1 MPVTERDVMT
11 RSTRP
16 LTLVAAIAA
25 AGLGLA
31 ACTGSTGTTGTGATG
46 GASGSSAAAVR
57 GGTLN
62 MLGSGDVDYMDPNI
76 SYYSIGYLGLRM
88 WSRQLFTYPAQ
99 VGQVTQPVPD
109 LATEMPTSGKGISS
123 DGMTYTISIRSG
135 AKWNTTP
142 ARQVTAADMVRGV
155 KRTCNP
161 AQPFGGL
168 PDYLD
173 LIVGLKDFCDGF
185 AKVGSTAA
193 AISGYL
199 EATNLPGVVAKD
211 DLTVEFHLVHPASYF
226 PDMLTL
232 PAFSPAPKEVNAY
245 VPGSAEL
252 AAHTVSDGPYMIES
266 YSPTKNITF
275 TRNPA
280 WTAAADP
287 IRKAYVDKIIV
298 NQTVTQDS
306 TQQQLQTGTASADME
321 WDNFPPPSQ
330 LPALISKKDPNLSIG
345 PSSSS
350 NPYVVFNTVSPNG
363 NKALANVKVRQAL
376 SEAMNRT
383 NIIQV
388 LGGPKLN
395 EALSHVLPS
404 NIIGGEKNF
413 DLYPYDATKAKAD
426 LAAAGYPNGLTL
438 KMLYRNSSQG
448 SSKTFQ
454 TVQQDLSKIG
464 VTVVG
469 VPSPN
474 ADFYTKYLQVPTVAR
489 RGVWDLAVAGWG
501 SDWYGNAALSFF
513 NPLFYGKPAFPPN
526 GSNFGLYDNPTTNTL
541 IEQAGSAKTQDEA
554 AALWAQADQQV
565 MKDAPFF
572 PITNPLQANY
582 RASQVQGAVYV
593 PAFQNF
599 DPTNVWLSPDKQ
611 GG

>member
-1 MPVTERDVMT
+1 MS

-16 LTLVAAIAA
+16 LTWVAAIAA
-25 AGLGLA
+25 AGLGLVG
-31 ACTGSTGTTGTGATG
+31 CTGSTGTTGTGGTG
-46 GASGSSAAAVR
+46 GAGSSAATPVR

-62 MLGSGDVDYMDPNI
+62 MLGAGDVDYMDPNI
-76 SYYSIGYLGLRM
+76 SYYSIGYLGLRQ

-99 VGQVTQPVPD
+99 TGQTTTAVPD
-109 LATEMPTSGKGISS
+109 LATEMPTTGKGISS
-123 DGMTYTISIRSG
+123 DGLTYTIAIRPG
-135 AKWNTTP
+135 AKWNTSP
-142 ARQVTAADMVRGV
+142 ARQVTAADEVRGV

-173 LIVGLKDFCDGF
+173 LIVGMQTFCDGF
-185 AKVGSTAA
+185 AKAGSTPAA
-193 AISGYL
+193 MSDYL
-199 EATNLPGVVAKD
+199 NKTDLPGVVAKD
-211 DLTVEFHLVHPASYF
+211 DLTVEFKLTHPASYF

-232 PAFSPAPKEVNAY
+232 TAFSPAPKEYDAY
-245 VPGSAEL
+245 VPGSSEL
-252 AAHTVSDGPYMIES
+252 AQHTVSDGPYMIES
-266 YSPTKNITF
+266 YAPTKNITF
-275 TRNPA
+275 VRNPA
-280 WTAAADP
+280 WTAATDP
-287 IRKAYVDKIIV
+287 IRKAYVDKIII
-298 NQTVTQDS
+298 NETVTQDS
-306 TQQQLQTGTASADME
+306 TQQQLQTGTATADME

-330 LPALISKKDPNLSIG
+330 LPALISQKDPNLSLG
-345 PSSSS
+345 PTSSS
-350 NPYVVFNTVSPNG
+350 NPYVVFNTVSPNTNG
-363 NKALANVKVRQAL
+363 ALANVKVRQAL
-376 SEAMNRT
+376 SQAINRT

-395 EALSHVLPS
+395 QALSQVLPS
-404 NIIGGEKNF
+404 VIVGGEKTF

-426 LAAAGYPNGLTL
+426 LAAAGYPNGLSV

-489 RGVWDLAVAGWG
+489 RGVWDLATAGWG

-513 NPLFYGKPAFPPN
+513 NPLFYGKAAFPPI
-526 GSNFGLYDNPTTNTL
+526 GSNFGLYDNPAANTL
-541 IEQAGSAKTQDEA
+541 IKQGGSAKTQDEA
-554 AALWAQADQQV
+554 ANLWAQADQQV

-572 PITNPLQANY
+572 PITNPVQANY

-593 PAFQNF
+593 PAIQNF

>member
-1 MPVTERDVMT
+1 MT
-11 RSTRP
+11 RNTRA
-16 LTLVAAIAA
+16 LTWVAAICAVGM
-25 AGLGLA
+25 GLT
-31 ACTGSTGTTGTGATG
+31 ACSTGSTGGTGGTAPG
-46 GASGSSAAAVR
+46 GSASAAAVR

-88 WSRQLFTYPAQ
+88 WSRQLFTYPAKA
-99 VGQVTQPVPD
+99 GETTHAVPD
-109 LATEMPTSGKGISS
+109 LAAEMPTTGKGVSA
-123 DGMTYTISIRSG
+123 DGLTYTIAIRPG
-135 AKWNTTP
+135 AKWNTSP

-173 LIVGLKDFCDGF
+173 LIVGLKSFCDGF
-185 AKVGSTAA
+185 AKVGHTPAAMTAYMDSTP
-193 AISGYL
+193 
-199 EATNLPGVVAKD
+199 LPGVVAKD
-211 DLTVEFHLVHPASYF
+211 DLTVEFKLTHPASYF

-232 PAFSPAPKEVNAY
+232 PAFSPAPKEYDAY
-245 VPGSAEL
+245 VPASAEL
-252 AAHTVSDGPYMIES
+252 ASHTISDGPYMIES
-266 YSPTKNITF
+266 YAPTKNITF

-280 WTAAADP
+280 WSADSDP
-287 IRKAYVDKIIV
+287 VRKAYVDKIVV
-298 NQTVTQDS
+298 NETVTQDS
-306 TQQQLQTGTASADME
+306 TQQQLQTGTPTADME

-330 LPALISKKDPNLSIG
+330 LPALISQKDPNLNLG
-345 PSSSS
+345 PTSSS
-350 NPYVVFNTVSPNG
+350 NPYIVFNTVSPNTNG
-363 NKALANVKVRQAL
+363 ALGNVKVRQAL
-376 SEAMNRT
+376 SEAISRT

-395 EALSHVLPS
+395 EPLSHVVPS
-404 NIIGGEKNF
+404 NIVGGENNF
-413 DLYPYDATKAKAD
+413 DLYPYDPTKAKAD
-426 LAAAGYPNGLTL
+426 LAAAGYPNGLSL

-489 RGVWDLAVAGWG
+489 RGVWDLAIAGWG

-513 NPLFYGKPAFPPN
+513 NPLFYGKAAFPPN
-526 GSNFGLYDNPTTNTL
+526 GSNFGLYDNPAANTL
-541 IEQAGSAKTQDEA
+541 IEQAGSAKTTDEA
-554 AALWAQADQQV
+554 ASMWAQADQQV

-572 PITNPLQANY
+572 PITNPQQANY

-593 PAFQNF
+593 PAIQNF

>member
-1 MPVTERDVMT
+1 MT
-11 RSTRP
+11 RNTRALP
-16 LTLVAAIAA
+16 WVAAIGAISL
-25 AGLGLA
+25 GLG
-31 ACTGSTGTTGTGATG
+31 ACSGGSTGGTTVPG
-46 GASGSSAAAVR
+46 GSGSAAAAVR

-76 SYYSIGYLGLRM
+76 SYYSIGYLGLRQ

-99 VGQVTQPVPD
+99 SGQTTQAVPD
-109 LATEMPTSGKGISS
+109 LATEMPTTGKGISS
-123 DGMTYTISIRSG
+123 DGLTYTIAIRPG
-135 AKWNTTP
+135 AKWNTSP
-142 ARQVTAADMVRGV
+142 ARQVTAQDMVRGV

-161 AQPFGGL
+161 VQPFGGL

-173 LIVGLKDFCDGF
+173 LIVGMKAFCDGF
-185 AKVGSTAA
+185 AKAGSTAA

-199 EATNLPGVVAKD
+199 NKTDLPGVVAKD
-211 DLTVEFHLVHPASYF
+211 DLTVEFKLTHPAAYF

-232 PAFSPAPKEVNAY
+232 TAFSPAPKEYDAY

-252 AAHTVSDGPYMIES
+252 GQHTISDGPYTIES
-266 YSPTKNITF
+266 YAPTKSITF

-280 WTAAADP
+280 WTAASDP
-287 IRKAYVDKIIV
+287 IRKAYVDKIVI
-298 NQTVTQDS
+298 NETVTQDS
-306 TQQQLQTGTASADME
+306 TQQQLQTGTATADME

-330 LPALISKKDPNLSIG
+330 LPALIAKKDPNLNLG

-350 NPYVVFNTVSPNG
+350 NPYVVFNTVSPNVNG
-363 NKALANVKVRQAL
+363 ALANVKVRQAL
-376 SEAMNRT
+376 SEAINRT

-395 EALSHVLPS
+395 QALSHVLPS
-404 NIIGGEKNF
+404 VIVGGEKNF
-413 DLYPYDATKAKAD
+413 DLYPYNPTKAKAD
-426 LAAAGYPNGLTL
+426 LAAAGYPNGLSL

-474 ADFYTKYLQVPTVAR
+474 ADFYTKYLQVPSVAQ
-489 RGVWDLAVAGWG
+489 RGVWDLSVAGWG
-501 SDWYGNAALSFF
+501 ADWYGNAALSFF
-513 NPLFYGKPAFPPN
+513 NPLFYGKPSFPPS
-526 GSNFGLYDNPTTNTL
+526 GSNFGLYDSPTANTL
-541 IEQAGSAKTQDEA
+541 IQQAGAAKTQDEA
-554 AALWAQADQQV
+554 ATMWAQADQQV

-572 PITNPLQANY
+572 PITNPVQANY

-593 PAFQNF
+593 PSIQNF

>member
-1 MPVTERDVMT
+1 
-11 RSTRP
+11 
-16 LTLVAAIAA
+16 
-25 AGLGLA
+25 
-31 ACTGSTGTTGTGATG
+31 
-46 GASGSSAAAVR
+46 
-57 GGTLN
+57 

-76 SYYSIGYLGLRM
+76 SYYSIGYLGLRE

-99 VGQVTQPVPD
+99 NGQVTQAAPD
-109 LATEMPTSGKGISS
+109 LAADMPTPGKGISS
-123 DGMTYTISIRSG
+123 DGLTYTITLRSG
-135 AKWNTTP
+135 PKWSTSP
-142 ARQVTAADMVRGV
+142 ARQVTAADVVRGV

-173 LIVGLKDFCDGF
+173 LIVGLKGFCDGF
-185 AKVGSTAA
+185 AKVGHTPAAMPAYLESTA
-193 AISGYL
+193 
-199 EATNLPGVVAKD
+199 LPGVVAKD
-211 DLTVEFHLVHPASYF
+211 DLTVQFTLTHPASYF

-232 PAFSPAPKEVNAY
+232 PAFSPAPKEYDAY
-245 VPGSAEL
+245 VPASADL
-252 AAHTVSDGPYMIES
+252 AQHTISDGPYMIES

-280 WTAAADP
+280 WSAGSDP
-287 IRKAYVDKIIV
+287 IRKAYVDKIVV
-298 NQTVTQDS
+298 NETVTQDS
-306 TQQQLQTGTASADME
+306 TQQQLQTGTPTADME

-330 LPALISKKDPNLSIG
+330 LPALIAQKDPNLNLG
-345 PSSSS
+345 PTAST
-350 NPYVVFNTVSPNG
+350 NPYVVFNTVSPNTNG
-363 NKALANVKVRQAL
+363 AMGNVKVRQAL
-376 SEAMNRT
+376 SEAMSRT

-395 EALSHVLPS
+395 APLSHVLPS
-404 NIIGGEKNF
+404 NIIGGSSSF
-413 DLYPYDATKAKAD
+413 DLYPYNATKAKAD

-474 ADFYTKYLQVPTVAR
+474 ADFYTKYLQVPTVAQ
-489 RGVWDLAVAGWG
+489 RGVWDLAVAGWEA
-501 SDWYGNAALSFF
+501 DWYGNAALSFF
-513 NPLFYGKPAFPPN
+513 NPLFYGKAAFPPN
-526 GSNFGLYDNPTTNTL
+526 GSNFGLYDSAATNTM
-541 IEQAGSAKTQDEA
+541 IQQAGSAKTQDEA
-554 AALWAQADQQV
+554 ASMWAQTDQQV

-572 PITNPLQANY
+572 PITNPQQANY

-593 PAFQNF
+593 PAIQNF

>member
-1 MPVTERDVMT
+1 MT
-11 RSTRP
+11 RNTRA
-16 LTLVAAIAA
+16 LTWVAAIGAV
-25 AGLGLA
+25 GLGLT
-31 ACTGSTGTTGTGATG
+31 ACSTGSTGGTGGTAP
-46 GASGSSAAAVR
+46 GSSAGAAAVR

-76 SYYSIGYLGLRM
+76 SYYSIGYLGLRE
-88 WSRQLFTYPAQ
+88 WSRQLFTYPARA
-99 VGQVTQPVPD
+99 GETTHAVPD
-109 LATEMPTSGKGISS
+109 LAAEMPTTGKGLSA
-123 DGMTYTISIRSG
+123 DGLTYTITIRSG
-135 AKWNTTP
+135 AKWNTSP
-142 ARQVTAADMVRGV
+142 ARQVTAADLVRGV

-173 LIVGLKDFCDGF
+173 LIVGLKSFCDGF
-185 AKVGSTAA
+185 AKVGHTPAAMTAYMDSTP
-193 AISGYL
+193 
-199 EATNLPGVVAKD
+199 LPGVVAKD
-211 DLTVEFHLVHPASYF
+211 DLTVKFTLTHPASYF

-232 PAFSPAPKEVNAY
+232 PAFSPAPKEYDAY
-245 VPGSAEL
+245 VPASAEL
-252 AAHTVSDGPYMIES
+252 ASHTISDGPYMIES

-280 WTAAADP
+280 WSAGSDP
-287 IRKAYVDKIIV
+287 IRKAYVDKIVI
-298 NQTVTQDS
+298 NETVTQDS
-306 TQQQLQTGTASADME
+306 TQQQLQTGTPTADME

-330 LPALISKKDPNLSIG
+330 LPALIAKNDPNLSLG
-345 PSSSS
+345 PTSSS
-350 NPYVVFNTVSPNG
+350 NPYVVFNTVSPNTNG
-363 NKALANVKVRQAL
+363 ALGNVKVRQAL
-376 SEAMNRT
+376 SEAINRT

-395 EALSHVLPS
+395 EALTHVVPS
-404 NIIGGEKNF
+404 NVIGGENNF
-413 DLYPYDATKAKAD
+413 DLYPYNATKAKAD

-474 ADFYTKYLQVPTVAR
+474 ADFYTKYLQVPTVAQ

-526 GSNFGLYDNPTTNTL
+526 GSNFGLYDNPATNAL
-541 IEQAGSAKTQDEA
+541 IQQAGSAKTQDEA
-554 AALWAQADQQV
+554 ASMWAQADQAV

-593 PAFQNF
+593 PAIQNF